1 MRKPCPLAWLE
12 VGTLCIASVLD
23 LMLERAQPSEH
34 ICWGLPIAN
43 FGLRRALGTLCI
55 HVAGLCWRVWCS
67 SLSNVGAHTSTYVG
81 HLNRAKWL
89 MVKKNHTQYI
99 ILGMEKRTT
108 IGLTHIWDSALFPLQ
123 NTTGKAN
130 ICASFSPGPR
140 PVSFIGKI
148 FPDVKNSL
156 PQGTASD
163 SPWREIFTISPKF
176 GVQIRES
183 LQYRWS

>member
-1 MRKPCPLAWLE
+1 MGSSNRELWSPACARHTLHSRGWALLE
-12 VGTLCIASVLD
+12 GLVQQFVK
-23 LMLERAQPSEH
+23 
-34 ICWGLPIAN
+34 CWSSHK
-43 FGLRRALGTLCI
+43 
-55 HVAGLCWRVWCS
+55 HVRWAFD
-67 SLSNVGAHTSTYVG
+67 
-81 HLNRAKWL
+81 RAKWL

-123 NTTGKAN
+123 NSTGKAN

-140 PVSFIGKI
+140 PVPFIGKI

-183 LQYRWS
+183 LQYRWSWCRMKTIPSALCTSG